1 VSSRGFRPVRVW
13 FARAPER
20 RPEAVELVFDDEGV
34 RFVFLNDEGAE
45 SVEANEL
52 PVDFEE
58 D

>member
-52 PVDFEE
+52 DVDEN
-58 D
+58 